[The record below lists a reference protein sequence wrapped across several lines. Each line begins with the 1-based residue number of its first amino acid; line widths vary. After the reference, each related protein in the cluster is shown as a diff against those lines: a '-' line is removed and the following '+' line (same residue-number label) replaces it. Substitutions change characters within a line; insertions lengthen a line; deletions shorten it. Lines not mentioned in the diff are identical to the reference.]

1 MKDEMTC
8 KEWESE
14 IGRQLRA
21 LRIRKNID
29 QKQLAEQA
37 GVALNAVKNLES
49 GKGATLTS
57 MIKVLCALERTEW
70 LGSLAPTVSISPMQM
85 LKSKAVRQRASR
97 IRKVTSV

>member
-1 MKDEMTC
+1 MKIDMTY

-14 IGRQLRA
+14 IGRQLRT
-21 LRIRKNID
+21 LRIRKNTD
-29 QKQLAEQA
+29 QQQLAEQA
-37 GVALNAVKNLES
+37 GVALNSVKNLES

-70 LGSLAPTVSISPMQM
+70 LSTLAPMVSISPMQM

-97 IRKVTSV
+97 IRKVINV